1 MSPLWAKGKAINI
14 NMRNM
19 RLLDFFFKSCIWTD
33 GHFHPEQDIFFLIY
47 IFEAVWIFLF
57 AWVEI

>member
-1 MSPLWAKGKAINI
+1 MSPLWDKEKEINI

-19 RLLDFFFKSCIWTD
+19 ILMDFFFRSTTATFTLNK
-33 GHFHPEQDIFFLIY
+33 IFLFLTY
-47 IFEAVWIFLF
+47 ILETGWIFLF